1 MSCQQ
6 AQKQFMALIEGELNH
21 AERQDVEA
29 HVTACPAC
37 TADLQA
43 LKQTFYLAR
52 IPEVPEPS
60 EEFWAGFVPALR
72 QRIRVEEAERP
83 ARRRPAFWHLFVLPK
98 PALVA
103 LAASLVLI
111 SSFILLQWN
120 RRQEEVPPSALSM
133 VEEMSLAAN
142 LDLLRDLELLEDV
155 ELLERLD
162 LLQRQKAG

>member
-6 AQKQFMALIEGELNH
+6 AQKRLMALIEDELNQ

-37 TADLQA
+37 ATDLQA
-43 LKQTFYLAR
+43 LKQTLHLAR
-52 IPEVPEPS
+52 IAEVPEPS
-60 EEFWAGFVPALR
+60 EEFWAGFVPTLR
-72 QRIRVEEAERP
+72 QRIRVEEATHP
-83 ARRRPAFWHLFVLPK
+83 ARRRPGFLGLFVLQK
-98 PALVA
+98 PTLAALV
-103 LAASLVLI
+103 ASLVLV

-120 RRQEEVPPSALSM
+120 RRQEEVPPSALSV

-155 ELLERLD
+155 ELLEQLD